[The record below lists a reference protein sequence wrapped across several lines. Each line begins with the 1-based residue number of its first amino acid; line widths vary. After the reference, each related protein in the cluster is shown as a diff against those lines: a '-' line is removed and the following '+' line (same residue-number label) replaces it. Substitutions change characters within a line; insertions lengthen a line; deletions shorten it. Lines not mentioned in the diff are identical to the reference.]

1 MHLDN
6 SLDGFFSDVFK
17 FKIFEGKNVLKTIG
31 KNPTRLLTGVDPAS
45 TRAWNAVLGTHNK
58 AIVDQWGGTSKDT
71 IEKARKA
78 GINIGPGMAL
88 EQVAHVVASWYAAA
102 GLAKAIPQ
110 GDTMLKVAE
119 KLKSAADAHGGAGPA
134 YATPQQDQSLAPQ
147 SLWPLNQYPTAIPP
161 TQQPMEVSPAKLP
174 PWAVPVGI
182 GAAVMF
188 AAALLL
194 PRR

>member
-1 MHLDN
+1 MQ
-6 SLDGFFSDVFK
+6 LDGFFSDVFK
-17 FKIFEGKNVLKTIG
+17 FKIFEGKNIVGAIAKD
-31 KNPTRLLTGVDPAS
+31 PTRLLTGVDPAS
-45 TRAWNAVLGTHNK
+45 THVWNVALGTHNK
-58 AIVDQWGGTSKDT
+58 ALVDQWGGTTKDT
-71 IEKARKA
+71 AAAAQRA
-78 GINIGPGMAL
+78 GINVGPGMAL
-88 EQVAHVVASWYAAA
+88 ETVAHVIASWYAAA

-119 KLKSAADAHGGAGPA
+119 KLKSSADAQGGVGPA
-134 YATPQQDQSLAPQ
+134 YATAQTVPD
-147 SLWPLNQYPTAIPP
+147 SLWPLNQYPEAVPP
-161 TQQPMEVSPAKLP
+161 VFLPPEVSHAKLP